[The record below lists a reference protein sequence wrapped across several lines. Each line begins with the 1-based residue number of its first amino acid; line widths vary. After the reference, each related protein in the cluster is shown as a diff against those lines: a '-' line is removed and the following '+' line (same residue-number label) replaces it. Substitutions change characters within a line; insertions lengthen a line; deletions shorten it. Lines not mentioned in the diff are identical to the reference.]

1 LASQLP
7 IRPPPQIIIINI
19 NINKE
24 DFLMESSPTR
34 LAVYVVGLD
43 IKEDKGMDKVPNDN
57 NKPLKTDL

>member
-1 LASQLP
+1 
-7 IRPPPQIIIINI
+7 
-19 NINKE
+19 
-24 DFLMESSPTR
+24 MESSPTR